1 MADFVSYGRQHI
13 DEDDIAEV
21 IAALKSDF
29 LTCGPYVEKFEK
41 SLCDVTGAKYAVV
54 CNNGTAALHLAML
67 ALGVEDGDSVIVPTI
82 TFLASANAARYCGAD
97 VVFADVDA
105 RTGLLTL
112 ETLQDAYARAKTPV
126 KAIVAV
132 HLCGQLVDMP
142 KIKAFCDSKNIKI
155 IEDACHAI
163 GGKDVGACRYSDMA
177 TFSFHPV
184 KTITMGEGGAITT
197 NNNEYALKM
206 ARLRTHGM
214 VRGMHWKYEMPEL
227 GYNYRACDIQ
237 CALGVSQL
245 KKLDKF
251 IKRRLEIAK
260 IYDEF
265 FKTIEWARP
274 VVVPSDDVGYHLY
287 PILINFEKIG
297 KTREVF
303 MDELKAKGIGT
314 QVHYIPVHSQA
325 YYGGNLDDLPNA
337 ATFYSKV
344 LSLPIFYGLTNEQLE
359 HILEVLRD
367 Y

>member
-1 MADFVSYGRQHI
+1 MAEFVSYGRQYI

-21 IAALKSDF
+21 ITALKSDF

-41 SLCDVTGAKYAVV
+41 SLRDVTGAKYAVV

-67 ALGVEDGDSVIVPTI
+67 ALGVGAGDSVIVPTV

-97 VVFADVDA
+97 VVFADVDP
-105 RTGLLTL
+105 RTGLLTP
-112 ETLQDAYARAKTPV
+112 ETLQEAYARAKSPV
-126 KAIVAV
+126 KAVVAV

-142 KIKAFCDSKNIKI
+142 AIKKFCDSKNIKI

-163 GGKDVGACRYSDMA
+163 GGKDVGACLYGDMA

-197 NNNEYALKM
+197 NNPQYAEIM
-206 ARLRTHGM
+206 SRLRTHGM
-214 VRGMHWKYEMPEL
+214 VRGSHWHYAMPDL

-245 KKLDKF
+245 RKLGKF
-251 IKRRLEIAK
+251 ITRRREIAK
-260 IYDEF
+260 IYDAF
-265 FKTIEWARP
+265 FKDIDWATP
-274 VVVPSDDVGYHLY
+274 VVIPSDDVGYHLY
-287 PILINFEKIG
+287 PILIDFEIID
-297 KTREVF
+297 KTREAF
-303 MDELKAKGIGT
+303 MDELKAQGIGT

-325 YYGGNLDDLPNA
+325 YYGGSLDDLPGA
-337 ATFYSKV
+337 AAFYGQV
-344 LSLPIFYGLTNEQLE
+344 LSLPIFYGLTDERIKG
-359 HILEVLRD
+359 ILEVLRA